1 MTIGAIN
8 TMFTDQPGP
17 YRQRMQHMLMASTV
31 AGLSALVGILVG
43 GHTWLFVLAAALAGL
58 FGGLLVA
65 LGPVVA
71 RVGMTSMIVLV
82 VTADLQVPIVHAP
95 AVATLIFAGGVLQM
109 LMAVAAWPLQ
119 RYRPERFALATV
131 MQQLAEVARSRPDAS
146 QPPPVSM
153 AALAA
158 LETLHGES
166 RVPGRA
172 MQSFRT
178 SAELCA
184 RVRIELIAPADL
196 SVRMEAAGAAG
207 RGGQLM
213 ADSRG

>member
-1 MTIGAIN
+1 MRIS
-8 TMFTDQPGP
+8 DWSSDVCSSD
-17 YRQRMQHMLMASTV
+17 L
-31 AGLSALVGILVG
+31 
-43 GHTWLFVLAAALAGL
+43 
-58 FGGLLVA
+58 LLVA

-146 QPPPVSM
+146 PPPPVSM
-153 AALAA
+153 EAMDA
-158 LETLHGES
+158 LETLHGEYRS
-166 RVPGRA
+166 PGRA
-172 MQSFRT
+172 MQSFRLT
-178 SAELCA
+178 AELSAIGRASCRE
-184 RVRIELIAPADL
+184 RVFHYVTISVGADYL
-196 SVRMEAAGAAG
+196 
-207 RGGQLM
+207 
-213 ADSRG
+213 

>member
-1 MTIGAIN
+1 MVYDALWDVFFFFFKQN
-8 TMFTDQPGP
+8 TAYEMRISDWSSDVCSSDL
-17 YRQRMQHMLMASTV
+17 HMLMASTV

-131 MQQLAEVARSRPDAS
+131 MQQLAEGARSRPDAS
-146 QPPPVSM
+146 QP
-153 AALAA
+153 
-158 LETLHGES
+158 
-166 RVPGRA
+166 
-172 MQSFRT
+172 
-178 SAELCA
+178 
-184 RVRIELIAPADL
+184 
-196 SVRMEAAGAAG
+196 
-207 RGGQLM
+207 
-213 ADSRG
+213 

>member
-1 MTIGAIN
+1 MRISDWSSDVCSSDL
-8 TMFTDQPGP
+8 DQPGP

-82 VTADLQVPIVHAP
+82 VTADLQVPIVLAP
-95 AVATLIFAGGVLQM
+95 AVATLIFAGGILQM

-119 RYRPERFALATV
+119 RYRPERFALATG
-131 MQQLAEVARSRPDAS
+131 MQQLAEAHV
-146 QPPPVSM
+146 
-153 AALAA
+153 
-158 LETLHGES
+158 
-166 RVPGRA
+166 
-172 MQSFRT
+172 
-178 SAELCA
+178 
-184 RVRIELIAPADL
+184 
-196 SVRMEAAGAAG
+196 
-207 RGGQLM
+207 
-213 ADSRG
+213 

>member
-1 MTIGAIN
+1 
-8 TMFTDQPGP
+8 
-17 YRQRMQHMLMASTV
+17 MLMASPV

-131 MQQLAEVARSRPDAS
+131 MQQLAEGARSRPDAS
-146 QPPPVSM
+146 QPPPVAM
-153 AALAA
+153 AAMDA
-158 LETLHGES
+158 LETLHGDYRS
-166 RVPGRA
+166 RGRA
-172 MQSFRT
+172 MQSFRII
-178 SAELCA
+178 AE
-184 RVRIELIAPADL
+184 RSEEHTTELQ
-196 SVRMEAAGAAG
+196 S
-207 RGGQLM
+207 LM
-213 ADSRG
+213 RNSYA